1 VCQLTLDTGLGGA
14 CFQRLAEEV
23 ERQSRGAVPDADV
36 VINANPDP
44 LHCARELGRLLGD
57 ARFQRFIQVEFQP
70 RTTTPHDV
78 LYRIANLPFA
88 HFLTFNFDTSN
99 ERVHEAVGRPCASV
113 TTANDGGAP
122 DPSEINASV
131 APSRPSSLY
140 LSGKWLYRAT
150 LSRSAG
156 TCTSSWLLT
165 HKAEAPLCKLTP
177 L

>member
-1 VCQLTLDTGLGGA
+1 LPIDPARNLDARQRLVAALRTQRTLGVTGAGVSAYAGYGTWWGVLH
-14 CFQRLAEEV
+14 RLAEEV

-113 TTANDGGAP
+113 TTANDGGGP
-122 DPSEINASV
+122 GP
-131 APSRPSSLY
+131 
-140 LSGKWLYRAT
+140 
-150 LSRSAG
+150 
-156 TCTSSWLLT
+156 
-165 HKAEAPLCKLTP
+165 
-177 L
+177 